1 MSQDPIDL
9 FIAEM
14 QAHPIW
20 PALVERFEKSRPTIP
35 EFSPSQDNA
44 ELWKQA
50 SGRRQGYDL
59 CLTILKLQ
67 VEN

>member
-1 MSQDPIDL
+1 MKQTPLDL

-14 QAHPIW
+14 QSHPVW
-20 PALVERFEKSRPTIP
+20 PAMVERLQQERPTIP
-35 EFSPSQDNA
+35 EFSPSQDNT

-59 CLTILKLQ
+59 CLTIFKLK
-67 VEN
+67 VE